1 VHCKNGLK
9 ELEPPYDASKLII
22 DGIKGLLLR
31 VHYSF
36 TGKLCTSKANLVGQI
51 EPYLT
56 GAAPARSS
64 SEASSAHSA
73 PMQVDGV
80 EDVDLFT

>member
-1 VHCKNGLK
+1 MAEVHW
-9 ELEPPYDASKLII
+9 S
-22 DGIKGLLLR
+22 
-31 VHYSF
+31 S
-36 TGKLCTSKANLVGQI
+36 
-51 EPYLT
+51 
-56 GAAPARSS
+56 PARSS